1 VNRLAGRASGA
12 RLAQEVDR
20 GIQVVFNM
28 VIAMFSSR
36 SLALVSRRSA
46 P

>member
-1 VNRLAGRASGA
+1 MSLIKQGV
-12 RLAQEVDR
+12 
-20 GIQVVFNM
+20 NM
-28 VIAMFSSR
+28 VIAMFSAR